1 MGNLAELNGLP
12 GVDDDGNGY
21 VDDIY
26 GADTVQPDGDPIDD
40 HGHGTHVAGII
51 AAQAGNN
58 EGGVG
63 VAYNTRIMA
72 LKAAQY
78 SGVLASSDIAE
89 AISTLSP
96 TARTLSICLLA
107 VRQIHIEEDA

>member
-1 MGNLAELNGLP
+1 M
-12 GVDDDGNGY
+12 
-21 VDDIY
+21 
-26 GADTVQPDGDPIDD
+26 DD

-63 VAYNTRIMA
+63 IAYNTRIMA

-78 SGVLASSDIAE
+78 SVSWHHR
-89 AISTLSP
+89 ISRKRSITPSP
-96 TARTLSICLLA
+96 TARTLSICLWQL
-107 VRQIHIEEDA
+107 RQILH

>member
-1 MGNLAELNGLP
+1 MWVNLAELNGLP

-21 VDDIY
+21 IDIY

-63 VAYNTRIMA
+63 AYNTRSWHSRR
-72 LKAAQY
+72 L
-78 SGVLASSDIAE
+78 STPVSWHHR
-89 AISTLSP
+89 ISRKRSITLSP
-96 TARTLSICLLA
+96 TADVINMSLPR
-107 VRQIHIEEDA
+107 